1 MFSSLHTAEV
11 TRSQADNEN
20 ESCHQVCAKINSEL
34 SEIARRVN
42 NSVLRGIDFDGL
54 TNFTFGEVIN
64 EMKTYCPTFYQLL
77 SAMIETDNDNE
88 RKEAASV
95 LIYAIIMFKRCHELS
110 KNQRVNTFLLI
121 KGGAAKEVLNLLYSI
136 FYQ

>member
-1 MFSSLHTAEV
+1 M
-11 TRSQADNEN
+11 
-20 ESCHQVCAKINSEL
+20 
-34 SEIARRVN
+34 
-42 NSVLRGIDFDGL
+42 LRANDFHGL

-77 SAMIETDNDNE
+77 SAMIETDYGTE

-110 KNQRVNTFLLI
+110 KIQRVNTLLLI
-121 KGGAAKEVLNLLYSI
+121 EGGATMQVLNLLYST
-136 FYQ
+136 FT